1 MKWWPPAVWVLV
13 YVGSLLLLEG
23 YDGSHFNP
31 LALAFGIALILGA
44 FALSCYLAFGRRRDR
59 PAPRGLA
66 WLIPATAAFYLLCA
80 IFGLFA
86 GGTYA
91 IVALVAGVI
100 PLTAATLIV
109 ATVRAKT
116 SAEGREVRDAAAGDH
131 RDPQPGMGA
140 DDSTPL
146 GDTPEHS
153 APERAATPDR
163 LPPKRR

>member
-1 MKWWPPAVWVLV
+1 VWVLV
-13 YVGSLLLLEG
+13 SVGSLFLLEG
-23 YDGSHFNP
+23 YDGPHLNP
-31 LALAFGIALILGA
+31 LALAIGIALIVGA
-44 FALSCYLAFGRRRDR
+44 CAVSCYLAFGRWRDR

-66 WLIPATAAFYLLCA
+66 WMIPATAAFYLVCA

-86 GGTYA
+86 GETYA
-91 IVALVAGVI
+91 IVALAAGLI

-116 SAEGREVRDAAAGDH
+116 SVEGRQLRDAAADDH
-131 RDPQPGMGA
+131 RDPLPGIGA

-153 APERAATPDR
+153 TSERVATPDR